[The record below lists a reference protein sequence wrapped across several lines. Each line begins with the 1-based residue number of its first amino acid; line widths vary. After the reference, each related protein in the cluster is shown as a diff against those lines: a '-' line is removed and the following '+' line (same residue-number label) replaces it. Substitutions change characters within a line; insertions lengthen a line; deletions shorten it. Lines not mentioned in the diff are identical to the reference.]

1 MRMRHG
7 DAVWCK
13 NVFPEQRECVPWEAE
28 IRGEGRKP
36 ACITLVEVAT

>member
-1 MRMRHG
+1 MPFS
-7 DAVWCK
+7 AK
-13 NVFPEQRECVPWEAE
+13 NVFSEQRGCVPWEAE